1 MSQKVFY
8 THLGITDYKQTWDL
22 QEKLLQE
29 IVAVKMEGHQSGNS
43 DKSLTAHYLLL
54 CEHPH
59 VFTLGKSGKQEHLLV
74 DQKQLNENQATFYK
88 INRGGDITYH
98 GPGQIVG
105 YTILNLD
112 HFYNDIHHYLRNLEE
127 VIILTIAHFGIKGE
141 RIDKLTGVWIDAGT
155 AQARKIC
162 AFGVRCSRWVT
173 MHGWALNVNT
183 NLDYFSHIVPCG
195 IDDKAVTSMQKEL
208 GREVNMAEVEKLI
221 KENFELI
228 FNVLLVDKEL
238 KLAPALS
245 S

>member
-105 YTILNLD
+105 YPILNLD
-112 HFYNDIHHYLRNLEE
+112 HFYNDIHLYLRNLEE